1 MVMPGPDDRPEASL
15 AEEYA
20 EIFADGVWASI
31 IFGECGFES
40 SIK

>member
-1 MVMPGPDDRPEASL
+1 MVVPGPDDRAETSL

-31 IFGECGFES
+31 SFGESGFES
-40 SIK
+40 SIC